1 MLYAGGKLPPWL
13 ELVPQTDK
21 ISSLF
26 ASADCFIS
34 ASDCETFSYAVCEAS
49 IFGLPVIQTN
59 IPGTKWN
66 NENPSTF
73 LFSPGIANELSES
86 IKRVADT
93 FQDLTEARI
102 KTRQNNLRFTI
113 DHWSRQIINFYQDL

>member
-1 MLYAGGKLPPWL
+1 
-13 ELVPQTDK
+13 
-21 ISSLF
+21 
-26 ASADCFIS
+26 
-34 ASDCETFSYAVCEAS
+34 
-49 IFGLPVIQTN
+49 
-59 IPGTKWN
+59 
-66 NENPSTF
+66 
-73 LFSPGIANELSES
+73 LSES